1 MSSQR
6 GDPGEIVP
14 DDFLDAHDAETVEEA
29 LKKAQSA
36 RSSTPDSE
44 RKRCPHCESV
54 DITPKAEHIAS
65 SQRKY
70 GDWSCHSCRSHFEEP
85 LPPLDEIDEEEADR

>member
-6 GDPGEIVP
+6 PDIVP
-14 DDFLDAHDAETVEEA
+14 EGFLEHWDAETVEEA
-29 LKKAQSA
+29 LQKAQSA
-36 RSSTPDSE
+36 RSSTPESE

-65 SQRKY
+65 SRREY

-85 LPPLDEIDEEEADR
+85 LPPLAEIDEEEADR